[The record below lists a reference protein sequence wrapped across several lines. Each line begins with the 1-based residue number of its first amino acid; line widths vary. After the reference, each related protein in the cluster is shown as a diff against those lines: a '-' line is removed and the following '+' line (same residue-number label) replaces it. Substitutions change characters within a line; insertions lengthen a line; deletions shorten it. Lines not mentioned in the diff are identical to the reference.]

1 MRDFHV
7 RSLRQPIH
15 PVAFGLQSGRVS
27 FVLATMRP
35 ERMAET
41 LKYIED
47 TESQEHD
54 YLYFNVGVHWFDHYD
69 QGYSVFSGK
78 PYCEEIGCEETM
90 HCTFNWGIKRVWDK
104 KFIDGDWV
112 DVESRDWIPGP
123 EGSEWGVRDSHYQH
137 LTDAIEDAG
146 FRIHHEI
153 WGEPPFSGKPSGTG
167 VCPSLEPLFE

>member
-47 TESQEHD
+47 TWKG
-54 YLYFNVGVHWFDHYD
+54 F
-69 QGYSVFSGK
+69 
-78 PYCEEIGCEETM
+78 M
-90 HCTFNWGIKRVWDK
+90 
-104 KFIDGDWV
+104 
-112 DVESRDWIPGP
+112 P
-123 EGSEWGVRDSHYQH
+123 ER
-137 LTDAIEDAG
+137 
-146 FRIHHEI
+146 
-153 WGEPPFSGKPSGTG
+153 PFSCTYLADDWSQP
-167 VCPSLEPLFE
+167 